1 MKMKSFLF
9 VIIFLMAVVS
19 SAQAGQE
26 CVGIN
31 FFDVAQSYLQTYTC
45 WDGGK
50 SYIYS
55 GGATVAN
62 CNGAVP
68 VDMSIGAGSL
78 KVQSI
83 KPAGSWWNILFKL
96 DWGHSV
102 NFYRYGRQP
111 FLYLRVKWGQIATG
125 ANMGVR
131 LVDDQ
136 QILNLYNYY
145 AGQPGTYSS
154 QEASVLF
161 SDYVAPSTSEW
172 QDVYIPVEDFLND
185 NPNLDLTRISILIF
199 DGVGTYEQT
208 NTLYIEK
215 MKVVP
220 DIDGQ
225 YSDVVKINQLGYL
238 PTERKLAL
246 VSYENGAFSITPTYF
261 QVIDVATQTAAYQGN
276 LVRKIAC
283 SPEWDQSGDIVYRAD
298 FTSLATPGTYFI
310 SVPEL
315 EQTSLVFDIK
325 EAAFNQAY
333 RDALRF
339 FYYARSG
346 NDIAEPYAEGFTRP
360 TIYANNAACQYD
372 YNDND
377 PAKMYDYDPL
387 DEGITT
393 RDVCGGW
400 FDAGDLHLDTHNNIV
415 TLWFL
420 LEILKQQ
427 GDKLGPYLLNLP
439 ESDGQAN
446 DLVHLI
452 KYQLEW
458 FKKMQN
464 SDGSVHFIVINN
476 GDDSHQQVS
485 DVSTG
490 AACVLAG
497 IFAKASAK
505 FANEPGQ
512 ASYAADLLSRAEL
525 SWTWLQ
531 AHPNNYNPT
540 GPSGQTWSYG
550 ITNDVP
556 YRMFAAIELYIATG
570 NTTYRSYF
578 QNAFIA
584 AGGNALTAFT
594 PNQSWGGILGLFYDP
609 SINLAYMDYVQT
621 TRSVSSTIKNHLKQK
636 FLDQAAFI
644 LSKDEC
650 TNYNIPMVAPNHL
663 FWGSSGMLC
672 ANAYVLLRAYEW
684 TGNASYRNA
693 ALDALEWIGGRNP
706 VCRIFITGYS
716 DYLHG
721 TDHYSFYWF
730 DHLNPTPGYLCGNIN
745 GIGAGGYF
753 LDYYIRYPWKYYLN
767 IQNASVLEPCLPWQ
781 AELSYLLG
789 YFASDLDIPGDI
801 NFDGAVNMADLTL
814 FIHAWL
820 SSPGDANWNPNANL
834 AQPFDNIIDFA
845 DFATLMLYFN

>member
-1 MKMKSFLF
+1 MVCLTTG
-9 VIIFLMAVVS
+9 IS
-19 SAQAGQE
+19 SVPAAQEGI
-26 CVGIN
+26 GIN
-31 FFDVAQSYLQTYTC
+31 FFDVAGSNLQNYTC
-45 WDGGK
+45 WGDGK

-55 GGATVAN
+55 GGATLAN
-62 CNGAVP
+62 CDGAVP

-78 KVQSI
+78 KVQST

-102 NFYRYGRQP
+102 NFYRYGQQP
-111 FLYLRVKWGQIATG
+111 FLYLRVKWGQIASG
-125 ANMGVR
+125 ANMRIR

-136 QILNLYNYY
+136 QILNLYHYY
-145 AGQPGTYSS
+145 AGQAGTHSS
-154 QEASVLF
+154 QEASVLL
-161 SDYVAPSTSEW
+161 SDYVTPSTSQW
-172 QDVYIPVEDFLND
+172 QDVYIPVEDFLDD

-199 DGVGTYEQT
+199 DGAGTYNQT

-215 MKVVP
+215 MKVIP
-220 DIDGQ
+220 DIANQ

-238 PTERKLAL
+238 PAERKLAL
-246 VSYENGAFSITPTYF
+246 VSYESGAFAAAPTYF
-261 QVIDVATQTAAYQGN
+261 QVINVANETVAYQGN
-276 LVRKIAC
+276 LVQKTAC
-283 SPEWDQSGDIVYRAD
+283 SPEWNQSGDIVYRAD
-298 FTSLATPGTYFI
+298 FTSLTSPGTYRI
-310 SVPEL
+310 DIPEL
-315 EQTSLVFDIK
+315 GQTSLEFDISA
-325 EAAFNQAY
+325 AAFNLAY

-346 NDIAEPYAEGFTRP
+346 NAIAEPYAEGFTRP

-372 YNDND
+372 YDDNNS
-377 PAKMYDYDPL
+377 AKMYDYDPL
-387 DEGITT
+387 DQGITS
-393 RDVCGGW
+393 RDVQGGW

-427 GDKLGPYLLNLP
+427 GDKLGPNLLNLP
-439 ESDGQAN
+439 ESDGQTN

-464 SDGSVHFIVINN
+464 SDGSVHFIVIGN
-476 GDDSHQQVS
+476 GDESRQLVS

-497 IFAKASAK
+497 IFAKASVIFGAIT
-505 FANEPGQ
+505 GQ
-512 ASYAADLLSRAEL
+512 ESYAADLLSRAEL

-540 GPSGQTWSYG
+540 GLSGQTWSYG

-570 NTTYRSYF
+570 TTFYRSYF
-578 QNAFIA
+578 ETAFA
-584 AGGNALTAFT
+584 NAGGNALTAFT

-636 FLDQAAFI
+636 FQDQAAFI
-644 LSKDEC
+644 LSKDNC

-745 GIGAGGYF
+745 GMGAGGGHF

-767 IQNASVLEPCLPWQ
+767 LQNASVLEPCLPWQ

-789 YFASDLDIPGDI
+789 YFASNLNLPGDI
-801 NFDGAVNMADLTL
+801 NFDGAVNVADLTL
-814 FIHAWL
+814 FIQAWL
-820 SSPGDANWNPNANL
+820 ASPGDTNWNPNADL
-834 AQPFDNIIDFA
+834 AQPPDNIIDFA
-845 DFATLMLYFN
+845 DFAELAENFN